1 MSYITIE
8 YMDNTEKT
16 INTTTIKVSAT
27 NKFLKLKVT
36 DVETHYIPLCNIK
49 YIEING
55 AYKTIT
61 DE

>member
-36 DVETHYIPLCNIK
+36 DAKTHYIPLCNIK

>member
-1 MSYITIE
+1 
-8 YMDNTEKT
+8 MDNTEKT
-16 INTTTIKVSAT
+16 IDTTTIKVSAT

-36 DVETHYIPLCNIK
+36 DAKTHYIPLCNIK

-55 AYKTIT
+55 TYKTIT

>member
-16 INTTTIKVSAT
+16 INTTATKISAT

-36 DVETHYIPLCNIK
+36 DVKTHYIPLCNIK
-49 YIEING
+49 YIEIDG
-55 AYKTIT
+55 AYKTII

>member
-27 NKFLKLKVT
+27 NKV
-36 DVETHYIPLCNIK
+36 
-49 YIEING
+49 
-55 AYKTIT
+55 
-61 DE
+61 

>member
-16 INTTTIKVSAT
+16 INTTTIKVSTT

-36 DVETHYIPLCNIK
+36 DVGIY
-49 YIEING
+49 
-55 AYKTIT
+55 
-61 DE
+61 